1 MFVIS
6 PPLEAP
12 KAKYHFVLQR
22 VVQPETDAI
31 GWARYWHIATQT
43 SRTLFWM
50 HHSVYILQK
59 STFKWPTVIVSDHL
73 ADTGECVLHTHTQQQ
88 QQKHT
93 QSAIRNEHFY
103 CRALLQWGT
112 LLLAQCVIKP
122 DGWVA
127 SAIKHC
133 HQHWH
138 TQMQSIGFLPLCVIE
153 IIEHRLLTVVWPH
166 RASN

>member
-73 ADTGECVLHTHTQQQ
+73 ADTGECVLHTHTTTTTKTYTERYSQW
-88 QQKHT
+88 T
-93 QSAIRNEHFY
+93 F
-103 CRALLQWGT
+103 LLQSSVTMRYIIASSVCYKTRWMSSISNQT
-112 LLLAQCVIKP
+112 LSSTLAHANAEYRLF
-122 DGWVA
+122 A
-127 SAIKHC
+127 S
-133 HQHWH
+133 
-138 TQMQSIGFLPLCVIE
+138 LCDWNY
-153 IIEHRLLTVVWPH
+153 RAQVVDSGL
-166 RASN
+166 AT